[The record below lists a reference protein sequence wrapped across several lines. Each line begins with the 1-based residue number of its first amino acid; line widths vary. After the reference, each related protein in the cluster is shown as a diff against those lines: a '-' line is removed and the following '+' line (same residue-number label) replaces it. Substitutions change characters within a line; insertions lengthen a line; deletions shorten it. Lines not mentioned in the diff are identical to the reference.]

1 MIPSALFYSDSHL
14 TAFTARVV
22 SCVPAG
28 DQWAV
33 TLDNTAFYPEGGGQ
47 PCDLGTLGGVPVLDV
62 QEKGDAIIHTC
73 AAPLEP
79 GQEVTGE
86 IDWTRRF
93 DLMQH
98 HSGEHILSGLVH
110 RKYGFHNVGFHMG
123 RDTITI
129 DFDGIIPQEDLPE
142 LENAVN
148 RAIWANLPVST
159 RFAQGEEL
167 AAIPYRSKKPLE
179 GTVRIVEF
187 PGYDICA
194 CCGTHVKRTGEI
206 GLLKLLSWVKFRQG
220 VRMELVC
227 GGRAV
232 SYLGRILEQNRQ
244 VSQVFSAK
252 PLETGDAARK
262 FASETEAM
270 KYRMTGLEN
279 QIFDACAKEFEGKG
293 NVTLFRE
300 DLSGDGLRRLTDKV
314 GAACGGR
321 CAVFCG
327 TDEGGYRYAILDN
340 NADLR
345 PFVEAMNLA
354 LHGRGGG
361 KPNFVQGSL
370 EATRAE
376 IESYLKENA

>member
-14 TAFTARVV
+14 TAFTARVI

-28 DQWAV
+28 DQWAI

-86 IDWTRRF
+86 IDWARRF

-159 RFAQGEEL
+159 RFAQGDEL

-232 SYLGRILEQNRQ
+232 DYLGRILEQNRQ

-262 FASETEAM
+262 FASESEAM

-279 QIFDACAKEFEGKG
+279 QIFDACAKEYEGKG

-345 PFVEAMNLA
+345 PFVKAMNLA

-361 KPNFVQGSL
+361 KSNFVQGSL

>member
-14 TAFTARVV
+14 TAFTARVI

-86 IDWTRRF
+86 IDWARRF

-159 RFAQGEEL
+159 RFAQGDEL

-232 SYLGRILEQNRQ
+232 DYLGRILEQNRQ

-262 FASETEAM
+262 FASESEAM

-345 PFVEAMNLA
+345 PFVKAMNLA

>member
-14 TAFTARVV
+14 TAFTARVI

-86 IDWTRRF
+86 IDWARRF

-159 RFAQGEEL
+159 RFAQGDEL

-262 FASETEAM
+262 FAAESEAM

-345 PFVEAMNLA
+345 PFVKAMNLA

>member
-1 MIPSALFYSDSHL
+1 MIPSALFYFDSHL
-14 TAFTARVV
+14 TTFTARVV
-22 SCVPAG
+22 SCVPTG
-28 DQWAV
+28 DKWAI

-86 IDWTRRF
+86 IDWARRF

-159 RFAQGEEL
+159 RFAQGDEL

-206 GLLKLLSWVKFRQG
+206 GLLKFLSWVKFRQG

-262 FASETEAM
+262 FAAEAEAM

-279 QIFDACAKEFEGKG
+279 QIFDACAKELEGKG
-293 NVTLFRE
+293 NVTLFRD

-345 PFVEAMNLA
+345 PFVKAMNLA

-376 IESYLKENA
+376 IEHYLAENP